1 MSQSKETLKFKI
13 VLSGTFWDKV
23 PAYSVLINSHEY
35 ASGTTN
41 TEQLVEFSCDLDED
55 TEHTLE
61 IRLTN
66 KSDNDTV
73 ENEDKTAI
81 IKDML
86 LNIDSIEIDEE
97 NHSFV
102 VRYWTDIVS
111 ENSLSVYFDAN
122 NNPIMD
128 ANGYPSRC
136 RTDYHLTCFNSSNPT
151 DDDIDIMIKRSA
163 PLQFLKL
170 QEIIATQ
177 SDNLNLENVNKMVSI
192 FCE

>member
-73 ENEDKTAI
+73 ENENKTAI
-81 IKDML
+81 LKDML
-86 LNIDSIEIDEE
+86 LNIDSIEIDE
-97 NHSFV
+97 
-102 VRYWTDIVS
+102 
-111 ENSLSVYFDAN
+111 
-122 NNPIMD
+122 
-128 ANGYPSRC
+128 
-136 RTDYHLTCFNSSNPT
+136 
-151 DDDIDIMIKRSA
+151 IDISELKWSA
-163 PLQFLKL
+163 SEFVADDPNRPTLRECVNLGWNGSYLLKFTCPFYL
-170 QEIIATQ
+170 W
-177 SDNLNLENVNKMVSI
+177 LLEKL
-192 FCE
+192 